1 MHLDD
6 DTLALLA
13 LGDVGPDAA
22 QRSHLA
28 TCDRC
33 SRELDDLRRTV
44 SIGRS
49 SRDVELLAPPPR
61 VWESISAELGLGLSS
76 PAAARDGAAD
86 PAPDA
91 AADPAPA
98 YAIPAPASLADRRS
112 RSTGFARWWPVAAA
126 ALVVGI
132 LAGVAGAILW
142 PMPSADVIAEAALDP
157 LPTWD
162 ASGTARLEQSGSGSV
177 RDLVVDLDAPSGTDL
192 REVWLIDPATNGLVS
207 LGQLAGAS
215 GRFTVPTGIDLTQF
229 SVVDVSDEP
238 ADGNPAHS
246 GDSIV
251 RGELRL
257 L

>member
-1 MHLDD
+1 MTVHLDD
-6 DTLALLA
+6 GTLALLA
-13 LGDVGPDAA
+13 LGDAEPDAV
-22 QRSHLA
+22 QRSHLSS
-28 TCDRC
+28 CERC
-33 SRELDDLRRTV
+33 SSELDDLRRTV
-44 SIGRS
+44 SIARS

-76 PAAARDGAAD
+76 PAV
-86 PAPDA
+86 APDA
-91 AADPAPA
+91 APDAAT
-98 YAIPAPASLADRRS
+98 PAPASVTGRRP

-126 ALVVGI
+126 ALVVGV
-132 LAGVAGAILW
+132 LAGVAGAVLW
-142 PMPSADVIAEAALDP
+142 PTPSADVIAEAALDP
-157 LPTWD
+157 LPTWN
-162 ASGTARLEQSGSGSV
+162 ASGTARLEESDSGST

-215 GRFTVPTGIDLTQF
+215 GRFTVPNGIDLEQF

>member
-1 MHLDD
+1 MTVHLDD

-13 LGDVGPDAA
+13 LGDAEPDAA

-61 VWESISAELGLGLSS
+61 VWQSISAELGLGLSS
-76 PAAARDGAAD
+76 QAAARDAAPEAAAG

-91 AADPAPA
+91 AP
-98 YAIPAPASLADRRS
+98 PAPASVADRRS

-142 PMPSADVIAEAALDP
+142 PTPSADVIAEAALDP

-162 ASGTARLEQSGSGSV
+162 ASGTARLEQSGSGST
-177 RDLVVDLDAPSGTDL
+177 RDLVVDLDAPTGTDL

-215 GRFTVPTGIDLTQF
+215 GRFTVPNGIDLEQF